1 MARPFAICAWL
12 ARREARLAGKAAPD
26 YMLAQ
31 ASIAGTIIV
40 HTAIRGFAMRPY
52 YKPCNY
58 CMKTS
63 VGYLMR
69 MAINRILP
77 KMEALFQDEEL
88 TFSQWTTLVA
98 LHSGITTAG
107 DLAHNICH
115 DAGSLTRLIDQMV
128 ERGFVA
134 RQRSAADR
142 RVVTLALTPH
152 GRELVAAM
160 GPRVMDMWN
169 GLLAGFSHAEVD
181 TLIALLT
188 RLAVTAEGRPRE
200 GRRSLL
206 LDTPPILKG
215 GRNAKS
221 KKS

>member
-1 MARPFAICAWL
+1 
-12 ARREARLAGKAAPD
+12 
-26 YMLAQ
+26 
-31 ASIAGTIIV
+31 
-40 HTAIRGFAMRPY
+40 MRPY
-52 YKPCNY
+52 YKPSNY

-77 KMEALFQDEEL
+77 KMEALFEDQEL

-115 DAGSLTRLIDQMV
+115 DAGSLTRLIDQLV

-134 RQRSAADR
+134 RERSAADR

-169 GLLAGFSHAEVD
+169 GLLSGFSHAEVD
-181 TLIALLT
+181 TLISLLT

-200 GRRSLL
+200 GRLSLL
-206 LDTPPILKG
+206 MGTSPILKA